1 MKDLLL
7 RKLLFSILMIVV
19 IIPVVNGS
27 GSEIRYSTD
36 TYSIGLSGKS
46 FIRQKTVST
55 REPRSVSKARRKQE
69 SKEKKLKKEYK
80 HFVKNNQKRSM
91 DIQTPAVRER
101 MKQNVR
107 DADANYRAKRK
118 ASVARTKR
126 GAKKYGR

>member
-7 RKLLFSILMIVV
+7 RKLLFSMLMIVV
-19 IIPVVNGS
+19 IIPVVIGS
-27 GSEIRYSTD
+27 GSEIRSSTD

-46 FIRQKTVST
+46 FIRQKAVST

-69 SKEKKLKKEYK
+69 SKEKKQKKESRQYI
-80 HFVKNNQKRSM
+80 KNNKKRSL
-91 DIQTPAVRER
+91 DIQTPEVRER

-118 ASVARTKR
+118 ASIARTKR